1 VITQNDIYTAQC
13 KLCLKFRVIDTQK
26 EFEEITH
33 KIKQE
38 PFDCSK
44 KANLSCDDPSDIEY
58 DSSQT
63 WVKYKPNNPKTPE
76 DFKRIMVLRNDY
88 SKLDTYYITP
98 TGEKL
103 RSRNEIATYL
113 EDHPQPSGVS
123 ASDFDFSSPKVM
135 KETILEFIEQQK
147 DYANKKAKIAKDE
160 V

>member
-1 VITQNDIYTAQC
+1 
-13 KLCLKFRVIDTQK
+13 VIDTQK

-44 KANLSCDDPSDIEY
+44 KANLSCDDPADIEY

-76 DFKRIMVLRNDY
+76 GFKRTLVLRNDY

-103 RSRNEIATYL
+103 RSRNEIAAYL
-113 EDHPQPSGVS
+113 EDHPELNGVS

-135 KETILEFIEQQK
+135 QENILEFFEQQK
-147 DYANKKAKIAKDE
+147 DCAIKKTKIAKAE